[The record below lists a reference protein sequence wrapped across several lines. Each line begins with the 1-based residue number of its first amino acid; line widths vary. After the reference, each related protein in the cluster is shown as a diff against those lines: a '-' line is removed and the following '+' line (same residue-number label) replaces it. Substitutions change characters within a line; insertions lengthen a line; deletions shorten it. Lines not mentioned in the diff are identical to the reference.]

1 MNNPMQARSG
11 ASRHLL
17 HAAWLLLVISLVPA
31 TAAAR
36 EDLPLVPYRAVYD
49 AAMGNLS
56 GEAVEQ
62 LRVVEPGLYE
72 VSQEMDS
79 LVVTINESSRFRV
92 HKRIL
97 RPQSY
102 HYVLSALF
110 NKREQREVFDWN
122 KGTVTHSY
130 KDKLKTEPVKPGTH
144 DRFTSRLQL
153 REDLEA
159 GLESMTYLV
168 AEKGRIK
175 TYEFA
180 ALGREA
186 VTTPVGTFSAL
197 KVERVRDKGSKRKTH
212 LWLAPEWDY
221 LLVRLKQVE
230 KDGSEFT
237 LQLRE
242 AVSGGRPVKGMAQ

>member
-1 MNNPMQARSG
+1 MNNSLQIPAG
-11 ASRHLL
+11 AIRHLL
-17 HAAWLLLVISLVPA
+17 HAAWMLLVLSLLPA

-36 EDLPLVPYRAVYD
+36 EEVPLVPYRAVYD

-56 GEAVEQ
+56 GEAVEE
-62 LRVVEPGLYE
+62 LRVIEPGLYE

-79 LVVTINESSRFRV
+79 LVVTINETSRFRV
-92 HKRIL
+92 VKRVL

-102 HYVLSALF
+102 RYELSALF

-130 KDKLKTEPVKPGTH
+130 KGKTKTDPVKPGTH

-159 GLESMTYLV
+159 GLKEMKYKV
-168 AEKGRIK
+168 AEKGRLK

-180 ALGREA
+180 AMGREA
-186 VTTPVGTFSAL
+186 VTTPVGTFNAV
-197 KVERVRDKGSKRKTH
+197 KVERVREKDSKRKTH

-230 KDGSEFT
+230 KDGSVFT

-242 AVSGGRPVKGMAQ
+242 AVSGGKPVSGMSQ